1 MWRAAVLAMLLSS
14 PALAAPG
21 APSNC
26 SGTVGTQAAAVSF
39 PASGNHGP
47 AAPITYLAIVNPAA
61 PGTTPVLYVNPFG
74 ATAVANAAGTI
85 PIYPGGSVLW
95 NYPLT
100 PPPGNLSIIA
110 SASST
115 AYTCAYQ

>member
-1 MWRAAVLAMLLSS
+1 MWRAAVLALLLSS
-14 PALAAPG
+14 PALGAPG
-21 APSNC
+21 APSTC
-26 SGTVGTQAAAVSF
+26 SGTVGTASAAIKF
-39 PASGNHGP
+39 PSSGNGP
-47 AAPITYLAIVNPAA
+47 SQPITYLMIANPAA

-74 ATAVANAAGTI
+74 ATAVANAAGVI
-85 PIYPGGSVLW
+85 PIYPGGAALW

-100 PPPGNLSIIA
+100 PPPGNVTIIA